1 MPTDSHNIDS
11 AKDKSSKRKAV
22 SYGAAKGSAAQKSD
36 RKVVPY
42 SSGAAKAATSRDS
55 SAYSKSTSSRSGRQ
69 NDSDASDGAKRSR
82 RASGK
87 KQTSTTKRHATKE
100 QVKEE
105 KQGRHARRSRDS
117 KAQGEGSA
125 AQQKGVRGALSRITE
140 AIMGLNLAMRLV
152 LLVVV
157 LAVAAMGILYPI
169 GCTYYQAMRQ
179 EQRYQAELDAV
190 NARNDAL
197 QEENNALKTDEGVE
211 NQARKDLGWVKDGE
225 QAVIISNSNESS
237 ESEMPNQV
245 DSDDIHAP
253 RTWYYDILDVIFQ
266 SNV

>member
-1 MPTDSHNIDS
+1 MPTDSRNIDD
-11 AKDKSSKRKAV
+11 AKNKGSKRKAV
-22 SYGAAKGSAAQKSD
+22 SYGSDAGSSMQKSD

-42 SSGAAKAATSRDS
+42 SSGAAKDL
-55 SAYSKSTSSRSGRQ
+55 SASTKPAVMRSDHSKSSGASEGAKHSSRSATR
-69 NDSDASDGAKRSR
+69 
-82 RASGK
+82 
-87 KQTSTTKRHATKE
+87 KQAPTTKRHATKE

-105 KQGRHARRSRDS
+105 KQGRHAKRSRGS
-117 KAQGEGSA
+117 KTQGEGSV
-125 AQQKGVRGALSRITE
+125 AQQKGMKGVVARIAE
-140 AIMGLNLAMRLV
+140 AIAGMNLAMRVL

-157 LAVAAMGILYPI
+157 LAIVTVGILYPI

-197 QEENNALKTDEGVE
+197 QEENDALKTDEGVE

-225 QAVIISNSNESS
+225 QAVIISNSNENS
-237 ESEMPNQV
+237 ESEMPSQV